1 MPIAEI
7 LIEGEVGFDVTLSGV
22 RQQFNAVPDATDIV
36 VKINSIGGDVDEGF
50 AIHDF
55 LRSQGLPVT
64 TIGEGRV
71 YSIATI
77 ILLAGDNK
85 LMAPN
90 AQFMI
95 HNPWAVAAG
104 DADELRRYAAE
115 LERREAQIANF
126 YQEKTG
132 KDLAEIQN
140 LMNQETFFTASET
153 VEFGFA
159 DAVHE
164 VMKVAAKKL
173 EPVRAVAKF
182 KVNNSNTDMSDQISV
197 DRNVFQNLLSGIGAI
212 LNGKA
217 VKAEAVETP
226 AEPVAETVET
236 VEESTPDYAAELAA
250 MNERLT
256 ALEEEK
262 AGLETELETANAAV
276 SEKDGMLE
284 AIQTKMKE
292 LESLPV
298 AKEEKPEVVTEKV
311 EPVAS
316 AFDGLAAF
324 IVQNRKG

>member
-7 LIEGEVGFDVTLSGV
+7 LIEGEVGWDVTLSGV

-90 AQFMI
+90 EQFMI

-159 DAVHE
+159 DSIYE
-164 VMKVAAKKL
+164 VMKVAAKL

-182 KVNNSNTDMSDQISV
+182 KVNNSQTDMSDQISV
-197 DRNVFQNLLSGIGAI
+197 DRKWFQELFSAVFNKPA
-212 LNGKA
+212 
-217 VKAEAVETP
+217 KAEAVEAVKDVT
-226 AEPVAETVET
+226 EEVTETADD
-236 VEESTPDYAAELAA
+236 STNDFTAELEA
-250 MNERLT
+250 MNERLS
-256 ALEEEK
+256 ALESQK
-262 AGLETELETANAAV
+262 AELEAELETANAAV
-276 SEKDGMLE
+276 SEKDGQLE
-284 AIQTKMKE
+284 AIQAKVKE

-298 AKEEKPEVVTEKV
+298 AKKEKPEVVTEK
-311 EPVAS
+311 EAPVQTP
-316 AFDGLAAF
+316 FDGLADF
-324 IVQNRKG
+324 IVKNRKG